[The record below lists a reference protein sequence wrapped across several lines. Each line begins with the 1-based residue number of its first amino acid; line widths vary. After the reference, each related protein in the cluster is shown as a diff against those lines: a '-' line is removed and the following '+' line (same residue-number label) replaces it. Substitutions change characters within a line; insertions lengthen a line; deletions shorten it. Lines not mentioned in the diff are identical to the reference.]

1 MATLKTFTVDSF
13 NKNFNFLEWEFN
25 EPVPT
30 GNKVIEIYRSESPGD
45 TLSGFDLVETVD
57 VTDGSYV
64 DDGIENLYQHNRKWY
79 YYLNLVDNDTT
90 EETLLPAQ
98 PVTGYDSPMDYA
110 AREILYRKDLSL
122 KRFTQRT
129 FYLLK
134 RRTWGTHCSVCWD
147 ETLFRATDPN
157 CTTCYGTGWEIG
169 YFNPVR
175 FQCMV
180 TPSPS
185 YNQLLPFAKWKP
197 SDILLTMLNFP
208 NIVEEDVIVDDKGD
222 RWIVVQKRSV
232 EKLGR
237 VIEQSVQMSKI
248 MPDDI
253 VYTVPVTISNFNDV
267 ITFFD
272 DPTINNNITYPTYL
286 TPTLTLSDGGETDIM
301 VESGTSIDS
310 ASLTPI
316 WTQNDAGLVTSYTL
330 YKNSGMVVSSGV
342 GFEYNVPTFNIGVE
356 TVTYYSV
363 VEYEE
368 GAIKNDSEG
377 DPYPVGR
384 ISEGTIQSNN
394 VIYRGVRA
402 AFAGVDGST
411 IDIRSL
417 SSNILNPE
425 TNSSITLSGVTG
437 DTAIF
442 AYPATLRNL
451 TGATFYSGGF
461 TFNILSEV
469 VRQADQAVNDASG
482 GNPITYKVYK
492 YDPVANFINVDITFT
507 I

>member
-64 DDGIENLYQHNRKWY
+64 DDGIVNLYQHNRKWY

-90 EETLLPAQ
+90 EETLLPSR
-98 PVTGYDSPMDYA
+98 PVTGYDSPTDYA

-208 NIVEEDVIVDDKGD
+208 NIVEEDIIVDDKGD
-222 RWIVVQKRSV
+222 RWIVIQKRSV

-237 VIEQSVQMSKI
+237 IIEQSVQMSKV

-253 VYTVPVTISNFNDV
+253 VYTVPITVNKFDDV

-272 DPTINNNITYPTYL
+272 ENSLPVEVEYPTYTL
-286 TPTLTLSDGGETDIM
+286 PTLTFYPAGGLDVM
-301 VESGTSIDS
+301 VEAGTV
-310 ASLTPI
+310 LTDTFI
-316 WTQNDAGLVTSYTL
+316 STWTQNDAGDVYSYSVSRDRGYIVQSDHVFDYTIPGETL
-330 YKNSGMVVSSGV
+330 NDGA
-342 GFEYNVPTFNIGVE
+342 
-356 TVTYYSV
+356 TVTYRARA
-363 VEYEE
+363 EYAT
-368 GAIKNDSEG
+368 GPLLQDSLGNDYAI
-377 DPYPVGR
+377 GR
-384 ISEGTIQSNN
+384 ILAGNIQSDP
-394 VIYRGVRA
+394 VVFTAKRKL
-402 AFAGVDGST
+402 FAGVDGSI

-417 SSNILNPE
+417 PLSQLNPVVGTSFNF
-425 TNSSITLSGVTG
+425 TNISGGSVVV
-437 DTAIF
+437 
-442 AYPATLRNL
+442 AYPDTLQDL
-451 TGATFYSGGF
+451 SAASFTTGGF
-461 TFNILSEV
+461 TFNILDLFIKQDNV
-469 VRQADQAVNDASG
+469 LVNDASG
-482 GNPITYKVYK
+482 GNPIYYKVFL
-492 YDPVANFINVDITFT
+492 YDPVGTFT
-507 I
+507 NIDIEVII